1 MHQLELIEND
11 VVVWC
16 QMYKR
21 YNNDLKNVILS
32 SSSFSS
38 SFNVG
43 QKSLS
48 LRVRYTVQ
56 SNSSTRY
63 TRFTYTFDLF
73 SSFFF
78 SPVQMDTQFEKRKEK
93 KTRIDQ
99 WNTLNMSQQQ
109 LECNVR
115 KLFSL
120 SQRVF
125 FVKLLNESIRLIFP
139 CNTSWTIFTSLFFFV
154 ISFPWVSVYTY
165 IDFLLYETKTR
176 IVVSILDRSSNE
188 QPLFVGWSSI
198 LWKGFIYFQT
208 MTQIGT
214 MRIF

>member
-125 FVKLLNESIRLIFP
+125 FVKLLNESIRLIF
-139 CNTSWTIFTSLFFFV
+139 V

>member
-16 QMYKR
+16 QMSKR

-38 SFNVG
+38 SFNLG

-63 TRFTYTFDLF
+63 TRFTYTFDFF
-73 SSFFF
+73 SSFFL
-78 SPVQMDTQFEKRKEK
+78 SPVKIDTQFVKYNKRRKEK

-99 WNTLNMSQQQ
+99 WNTLNMSQQ
-109 LECNVR
+109 NSWNVIVNYVR

-120 SQRVF
+120 SKQF
-125 FVKLLNESIRLIFP
+125 
-139 CNTSWTIFTSLFFFV
+139 SL
-154 ISFPWVSVYTY
+154 
-165 IDFLLYETKTR
+165 
-176 IVVSILDRSSNE
+176 SNYSMKV
-188 QPLFVGWSSI
+188 LG
-198 LWKGFIYFQT
+198 
-208 MTQIGT
+208 
-214 MRIF
+214 